1 MMKNRPKIDI
11 ELEGIDHAME
21 WAGFALVV
29 LTWAWVIYCYPTL
42 PDTIPTH
49 YNAIGEVD
57 GFGSK
62 PTLLILPVLA
72 TVLFAGLL
80 LLSRKPRLY
89 NYPVSVTPENARKL
103 YKTGSRAIRYIA
115 LFIPIIFG
123 IIIYSTIQTA
133 RGEMQGIGKWF
144 LPFAIIGTTAPTIL
158 MLIRISKIKSADHA
172 DTTIKK

>member
-1 MMKNRPKIDI
+1 MNNRPKIDV
-11 ELEGIDHAME
+11 ELEGIDRAME

-29 LTWAWVIYCYPTL
+29 LTWAWVIYFYPSL

-49 YNAIGEVD
+49 YNASGEVD

-62 PTLLILPVLA
+62 PSLLILPVQA
-72 TVLFAGLL
+72 TILFVGLL

-89 NYPVSVTPENARKL
+89 NYPVSVTPENARRL
-103 YKTGSRAIRYIA
+103 YKAGSRAIRYIA
-115 LFIPIIFG
+115 VFIPVIFG

-144 LPFAIIGTTAPTIL
+144 LPFALIGTTAPTIV
-158 MLIRISKIKSADHA
+158 MLIRISRIKSSDHA
-172 DTTIKK
+172 DPSQTK

>member
-1 MMKNRPKIDI
+1 MNNRPKIDV
-11 ELEGIDHAME
+11 ELEGIDRALE

-29 LTWAWVIYCYPTL
+29 LTWAWVIYFYPSL

-49 YNAIGEVD
+49 YNASGEVD

-62 PTLLILPVLA
+62 PSLLILPVLA
-72 TVLFAGLL
+72 TILFVGLL

-89 NYPVSVTPENARKL
+89 NYPVSVTPENARRL
-103 YKTGSRAIRYIA
+103 YKAGSRAIRYIA
-115 LFIPIIFG
+115 VFIPVIFG

-144 LPFAIIGTTAPTIL
+144 LPFALIGTTAPTIV
-158 MLIRISKIKSADHA
+158 MLIRISRIKSSDHA
-172 DTTIKK
+172 DPSQTK